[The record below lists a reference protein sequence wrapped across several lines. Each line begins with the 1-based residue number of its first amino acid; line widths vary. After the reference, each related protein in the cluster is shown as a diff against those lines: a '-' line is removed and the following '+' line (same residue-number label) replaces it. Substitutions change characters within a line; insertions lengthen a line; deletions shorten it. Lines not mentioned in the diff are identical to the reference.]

1 MYEIFQ
7 VCCFLDLDSS
17 FLSQSPLCLL
27 KESIN
32 LHIEAATFDR
42 EVKNHSL
49 ALSLKTRRE
58 KKKKQVGREALG
70 LFSLL
75 SVKEMWLW
83 LFLAAFSIMVFSP
96 SAEQSKHYRERQ
108 SCLQQEVLQSC
119 QDYTGTNFISQ
130 ANSRKK

>member
-1 MYEIFQ
+1 MLLLGFGHLFYH
-7 VCCFLDLDSS
+7 SH
-17 FLSQSPLCLL
+17 PLCLL

-42 EVKNHSL
+42 EVKKSQ
-49 ALSLKTRRE
+49 LSSEPQNTKGKE
-58 KKKKQVGREALG
+58 KKQVGREALG

-83 LFLAAFSIMVFSP
+83 LLLAAFSIMVFSP